1 MRRLRVFG
9 AHGRANPLPRAPGIT
24 RIVATGDSKPPVQ
37 RDVFRLA
44 EACSPDAALFTG
56 DAAYAGTS
64 DSLRRRMLRA
74 WRRDWG
80 GLWERLYAV
89 PGNHD
94 FDSLRGPELWRD
106 TVPSRTP
113 CPPYSEGRGF
123 LVRVGPVLAVGLD
136 TTSGMVDALQREWLG
151 AALTRS
157 RAPHRVAV
165 YHEPAFTWGLHRG
178 HALDALPDERD
189 RLWSTLEAGRVGL
202 VLNGHEH
209 AYART
214 EIRRVTA
221 IQQIITG
228 GAGGG
233 LYETPSPEFDVFLP
247 EHHLVVLD
255 ADPSRIVLRALDLSG
270 EIMDEIEIAATS
282 LSTAT
287 EVAT

>member
-1 MRRLRVFG
+1 MPRFRAFG
-9 AHGRANPLPRAPGIT
+9 AHRRANPLPRGSGTT

-37 RDVFRLA
+37 REVFRLA
-44 EACSPDAALFTG
+44 EACSPDAVLFTG
-56 DAAYAGTS
+56 DAAYAGSS

-94 FDSLRGPELWRD
+94 FDSPRGPELWRD
-106 TVPSRTP
+106 TIPSRSP
-113 CPPYSEGRGF
+113 SPPHAEGRGF
-123 LVRVGPVLAVGLD
+123 LVRIGPVLAVGLD
-136 TTSGMVDALQREWLG
+136 TTSGLVDALQREWLA

-165 YHEPAFTWGLHRG
+165 YHEPAFTWGFHKG

-189 RLWSTLEAGRVGL
+189 RLWSTLEAGRVGV

-214 EIRRVTA
+214 EIRRVTS

-228 GAGGG
+228 GAGGA
-233 LYETPSPEFDVFLP
+233 LYETPSPNFDVFLP

-255 ADPSRIVLRALDLSG
+255 ADGSRIVLRALDLSG
-270 EIMDEIEIAATS
+270 AIMDEIEIAPTRS
-282 LSTAT
+282 PSAT